1 MGRPTKFKREF
12 VKLGRSLAE
21 AGGTDREIAGE
32 LGIAPSTFY
41 SFCLR
46 YPEFSEAVKVGK
58 APTDD
63 RVERSLYDRAT
74 GYAYT
79 EQQAIKVKDGAQKE
93 RVEIVEVERFM
104 PPDTT
109 SMIFWLKNR
118 RSGDWRDKQEID
130 HSGRVIVDHREAAR
144 EELDELFGPTPHL
157 IEPTH
162 G

>member
-1 MGRPTKFKREF
+1 MGRPSKWRDVFVERGRE
-12 VKLGRSLAE
+12 LAE
-21 AGGTDREIAGE
+21 AGATDREIARE
-32 LGIAPSTFY
+32 LGVAASTFY
-41 SFCLR
+41 SFCLNH
-46 YPEFSEAVKVGK
+46 PEFSDAVKVGK
-58 APTDD
+58 IKTDD

-93 RVEIVEVERFM
+93 RVEIVEVERYM

-118 RSGDWRDKQEID
+118 RPDEWRDKHEID
-130 HSGRVIVDHREAAR
+130 HSGTVTVDHREAAQA
-144 EELDELFGPTPHL
+144 EVQEIFGPTPHL
-157 IEPTH
+157 IEPAN